1 MQLPFDTIISDF
13 SASALDR
20 DKTRIYQAICDQ
32 DEVSR
37 KRLAKHLSMRPTTIS
52 TLVNELIKDEV
63 VEEVRT
69 VASSGQGR
77 PEVVLAPVRDRFI
90 VIMLQVVSRTIRCRL
105 VDMSGSL
112 LGEEIIEINRDE
124 ADNSMILAATE
135 SLIEKLIANTPERS
149 EILGIGIVVPG
160 IIDRQNRLWIYSARW
175 PRMQALPFDEIGEK
189 FGLPVGVNRNL
200 NLELRT
206 RLLRKKE
213 EREGSVL
220 LIHWGYG
227 IGSSYALNGSVIE
240 SSIGSFGEFGHWTVD
255 PSSMR
260 QCHCGESGC
269 LETIA
274 SLWSLLPELRTIYP
288 VVPSEETAFE
298 AFTREND
305 ISELPMIER
314 AVDAFALSLANLNK
328 AVFADRI
335 VLTGPFVNIPSVL
348 KRLESRF
355 FQHLPHYAHGKCQM
369 YVATLGAFDITQG
382 CVMPFFEERMRTI
395 FTAHDEAR

>member
-135 SLIEKLIANTPERS
+135 SLIEKLIANAPERP

-255 PSSMR
+255 PSSMW

>member
-135 SLIEKLIANTPERS
+135 SLIEKLIANAPERP

>member
-1 MQLPFDTIISDF
+1 MEKQVRG
-13 SASALDR
+13 SAPGLCWGKSIHFAN
-20 DKTRIYQAICDQ
+20 AIDVIAQFGEFVIDWQ
-32 DEVSR
+32 D
-37 KRLAKHLSMRPTTIS
+37 
-52 TLVNELIKDEV
+52 
-63 VEEVRT
+63 
-69 VASSGQGR
+69 
-77 PEVVLAPVRDRFI
+77 
-90 VIMLQVVSRTIRCRL
+90 
-105 VDMSGSL
+105 
-112 LGEEIIEINRDE
+112 
-124 ADNSMILAATE
+124 
-135 SLIEKLIANTPERS
+135 
-149 EILGIGIVVPG
+149 
-160 IIDRQNRLWIYSARW
+160 
-175 PRMQALPFDEIGEK
+175 
-189 FGLPVGVNRNL
+189 GLPVGVNRNL

-255 PSSMR
+255 PLSMR

-355 FQHLPHYAHGKCQM
+355 FQHLPHYAHGKYQM

>member
-1 MQLPFDTIISDF
+1 
-13 SASALDR
+13 
-20 DKTRIYQAICDQ
+20 
-32 DEVSR
+32 
-37 KRLAKHLSMRPTTIS
+37 
-52 TLVNELIKDEV
+52 
-63 VEEVRT
+63 
-69 VASSGQGR
+69 
-77 PEVVLAPVRDRFI
+77 
-90 VIMLQVVSRTIRCRL
+90 MLQVVSRTIRCRL

-355 FQHLPHYAHGKCQM
+355 FHHLPHYAHGKCQM